1 MMDCLQRSRRFPP
14 PPPPLPHQ
22 QQQFPWLTLLRGF
35 STNSHRFPRRHDPR
49 FTPLGA
55 PFLAAVAVIAI
66 ISDERWPAG
75 DHPTA
80 VMLAQAELISGM
92 SLPNGGLE
100 HSMSLLRVSVRLKCA
115 MNFEYAMSVLRVSL
129 LLECIL
135 RRLKDSLLIMCT
147 MNFEYAMSLL
157 RMGLK
162 TRPFPPSPFPALS
175 PPSPFP
181 SPHPCNSFLR
191 IPSPPRPPYRTL
203 SLHQA
208 PCALALVHPIHTYL
222 ATHIS
227 SALPPFP
234 SSPPPPS
241 PTLPFPP
248 SCPSPMPRF
257 SSPLPFPSL
266 PPPTPPPT
274 SPSRQSWETLYGL
287 SADSPLPPSA
297 ISLLPSIPPP
307 PHLEPCSAR
316 TAVRQAAE
324 RRVEGGALPPW
335 AQDNAACGNV
345 PQPPWVR
352 GSDSS
357 NLASTR
363 VAQRDIWAHQFPPPS
378 PLPPHA
384 TAPASAGDGAAAAD
398 TDDAAAAAAAC
409 EGKRF
414 LLVQWPEDT
423 KSTSNSSSTTTGS
436 SSNSSSEGS
445 SGRGWSHES
454 LAGQLQ
460 GMSVALRVAFT
471 SGRVLVPMPG
481 TFQPA
486 RHPHC
491 QALNASG
498 SLHCYFFRPV
508 SHACEASAMQHY
520 TTSTAGA
527 PPCKPL
533 AHLTAQ
539 QLGSNETL
547 ICSALSPPTP
557 HNLPH
562 SLPSLPPHSPLTPS
576 SFPQAHWW
584 HSQALRFLLRWPSPS
599 FCRTLSH
606 HRSSAPSSPPLPSPP
621 SLRQAHWWTAQAL
634 RFLLR
639 WPSPSLCH
647 TLNRHRSSAL
657 GPHIASLSS
666 SLCSPTHTHVS
677 RTPSPHLTPSFS
689 PLVAPK
695 LCVSSSIFCSVFL
708 CPLQAHWWTAQALRF
723 LLRWPSPSLC
733 HALNRHR
740 SSALGPHI
748 ASLSSAFLTE
758 QHAIVTSLLKPKSE
772 ADQGLGLDLRSEG
785 KMLKRLNLSAHR
797 NLETDAWPSL
807 GFSGCLPRRNRGKVV
822 EKSSPLTVYQSVGRE
837 AYLLRPIVSIH
848 LAEEGK
854 QGGQGQQGQQGGQG
868 EQGQQEEQGQEQQQ
882 GQAIQEGQEGKEA
895 GNSTTAETGSSSS
908 SSSNASQL
916 SVPLV
921 SALLLSYQLR
931 RREPGLKYV
940 WLSTDQTAATTFS
953 PNHLSRFADWTFLYP
968 KPPSDPSSSPAHY
981 DSMGAAFGDLLVASE
996 SDFFVGDVGSRWS
1009 RLIYGLKCTNGRL
1022 YAGPAGASPRL
1033 SSQQLREWLVQRAHC
1048 RSGAPGAGEPGG
1060 AGAGGAAVTTR
1071 AGDPT
1076 EPGAAGAGGAGAGVA
1091 GVGGPGAGGAGG
1103 AGAGAV
1109 DPGAEGAGGTVRP
1122 RPYFAPLLEQ
1132 VLGVPSS
1139 TGLPPPFVYPPPDQ
1153 SQPPLQPAS
1162 PLPVPSPYT
1171 EQSRGLTERR
1181 EPASRPVSPVRP
1193 ARRAPRSCPPP
1204 VPGTHTMALRPSSV
1218 PLRVP
1223 LPTPPDSS
1231 LPADPDPES
1240 DRARATSPTVA
1251 RLLASAVTDPSFESA
1266 AASALVAELLDF
1278 AAAYRLDYASALVA
1292 ESVPAIPASVGGE
1305 CALGTDVL
1313 EDRQEDFECLAAAV
1327 PRFASFLLAP
1337 EGDPDAP
1344 DIPTPRSYAE
1354 AIEGPYSSQWQ
1365 AAMDAEMASWKST
1378 STYVDEV
1385 PPPGV
1390 NIVDGMRI
1398 FRVKRPPGSP
1408 PAFKARYVARGFC
1421 QTTFL
1426 ALGFVPSTA
1435 DPLLFLRTDTSLPPF
1450 YVLVYVDDLVFATAD
1465 TDALTLVKSELQ
1477 KRHTCT
1483 DLGELRSYLGL
1494 QITRDRARRT
1504 ITLSQSHMVHQVLQR
1519 FGFQYS
1525 SPQLTPLST
1534 SHSLSAP
1541 PSDESVELSGPYPE
1555 LVGCLMYLMTCT
1567 RPDLVYPLSLLA
1579 YYVAPGRHRKVHWDA
1594 AKRVLRYLSSC
1605 EAEIYAGAMAA
1616 QELRWL
1622 TYLLTDLG
1630 EQPRSPPVLY
1640 VDNKAMIAWCQEHRL
1655 EHRTKHI
1662 ALRYFLARELQLRG
1676 QLRLAY
1682 VATRANTA
1690 DVFTKALPP
1699 GDHQRFVTVLG
1710 LVPTLP
1716 HLLTA

>member
-547 ICSALSPPTP
+547 ICAVASSDASYPASANASSSVPPSLPSPPTVALPLLPPDLPLSCVPPPAARPSFPRAWAVLSPPLPFPADACAHARAHAHAHARANAQALHFLPPHPITSLTP
-557 HNLPH
+557 
-562 SLPSLPPHSPLTPS
+562 SPHSPLTP
-576 SFPQAHWW
+576 
-584 HSQALRFLLRWPSPS
+584 L
-599 FCRTLSH
+599 
-606 HRSSAPSSPPLPSPP
+606 SPPPH
-621 SLRQAHWWTAQAL
+621 SLRRTGGTP
-634 RFLLR
+634 R
-639 WPSPSLCH
+639 LCA
-647 TLNRHRSSAL
+647 SSCA
-657 GPHIASLSS
+657 GP
-666 SLCSPTHTHVS
+666 P
-677 RTPSPHLTPSFS
+677 PPLTPSFS

-1022 YAGPAGASPRL
+1022 YAGFL
-1033 SSQQLREWLVQRAHC
+1033 SV
-1048 RSGAPGAGEPGG
+1048 
-1060 AGAGGAAVTTR
+1060 
-1071 AGDPT
+1071 
-1076 EPGAAGAGGAGAGVA
+1076 
-1091 GVGGPGAGGAGG
+1091 
-1103 AGAGAV
+1103 
-1109 DPGAEGAGGTVRP
+1109 
-1122 RPYFAPLLEQ
+1122 
-1132 VLGVPSS
+1132 
-1139 TGLPPPFVYPPPDQ
+1139 
-1153 SQPPLQPAS
+1153 
-1162 PLPVPSPYT
+1162 
-1171 EQSRGLTERR
+1171 
-1181 EPASRPVSPVRP
+1181 
-1193 ARRAPRSCPPP
+1193 
-1204 VPGTHTMALRPSSV
+1204 
-1218 PLRVP
+1218 
-1223 LPTPPDSS
+1223 
-1231 LPADPDPES
+1231 
-1240 DRARATSPTVA
+1240 
-1251 RLLASAVTDPSFESA
+1251 
-1266 AASALVAELLDF
+1266 
-1278 AAAYRLDYASALVA
+1278 
-1292 ESVPAIPASVGGE
+1292 
-1305 CALGTDVL
+1305 
-1313 EDRQEDFECLAAAV
+1313 
-1327 PRFASFLLAP
+1327 
-1337 EGDPDAP
+1337 
-1344 DIPTPRSYAE
+1344 
-1354 AIEGPYSSQWQ
+1354 
-1365 AAMDAEMASWKST
+1365 
-1378 STYVDEV
+1378 
-1385 PPPGV
+1385 
-1390 NIVDGMRI
+1390 
-1398 FRVKRPPGSP
+1398 
-1408 PAFKARYVARGFC
+1408 
-1421 QTTFL
+1421 
-1426 ALGFVPSTA
+1426 
-1435 DPLLFLRTDTSLPPF
+1435 
-1450 YVLVYVDDLVFATAD
+1450 
-1465 TDALTLVKSELQ
+1465 
-1477 KRHTCT
+1477 
-1483 DLGELRSYLGL
+1483 
-1494 QITRDRARRT
+1494 
-1504 ITLSQSHMVHQVLQR
+1504 
-1519 FGFQYS
+1519 
-1525 SPQLTPLST
+1525 
-1534 SHSLSAP
+1534 
-1541 PSDESVELSGPYPE
+1541 
-1555 LVGCLMYLMTCT
+1555 
-1567 RPDLVYPLSLLA
+1567 
-1579 YYVAPGRHRKVHWDA
+1579 
-1594 AKRVLRYLSSC
+1594 
-1605 EAEIYAGAMAA
+1605 
-1616 QELRWL
+1616 
-1622 TYLLTDLG
+1622 
-1630 EQPRSPPVLY
+1630 
-1640 VDNKAMIAWCQEHRL
+1640 
-1655 EHRTKHI
+1655 
-1662 ALRYFLARELQLRG
+1662 
-1676 QLRLAY
+1676 
-1682 VATRANTA
+1682 
-1690 DVFTKALPP
+1690 
-1699 GDHQRFVTVLG
+1699 
-1710 LVPTLP
+1710 
-1716 HLLTA
+1716 